1 MRLPRGDSTGSGG
14 GNRLAGAGG
23 RGGEEGSGGGHA
35 AGEEGICRGGGGG
48 GGGSGGGGPPPGQ
61 GAGEAEEPEE
71 PAQGLWG
78 RSPGGGKR
86 PEEVPAAEPEAT
98 GRGRRGAEAL
108 GKSPLAVRGE
118 GGEGA
123 GGGVPVHIHSF
134 RVLGF

>member
-1 MRLPRGDSTGSGG
+1 M
-14 GNRLAGAGG
+14 GAGPRVLLG
-23 RGGEEGSGGGHA
+23 QMDVRDGEEGSGGGHA

-118 GGEGA
+118 GGGGA
-123 GGGVPVHIHSF
+123 GGGVPVHIHCF
-134 RVLGF
+134 RVLEF